1 MSLRRALASVLA
13 SVTLLAPALVLAACA
28 NTATTTSG
36 SSRFDIQATTHSI
49 YEGEIVTVTT
59 RTLNTLGDAKVEW
72 SSTGGKLT
80 TEKDDRIAR
89 VKFDQPGRYTI
100 TANLKVDGKVVGTEK
115 VDVNVKP
122 LTDATGA

>member
-1 MSLRRALASVLA
+1 MSIAHRILASAVL
-13 SVTLLAPALVLAACA
+13 LVPFGVLGACA

-59 RTLNTLGDAKVEW
+59 RTLNTLGDASVEW
-72 SSTGGKLT
+72 STTGGKLS
-80 TEKDDRIAR
+80 TEKEDRIAR
-89 VKFDQPGRYTI
+89 VKFDQPGHYTI
-100 TANLKVDGKVVGTEK
+100 TANLKVDGKVVDTEK

-122 LTDATGA
+122 LTEATGA